1 MKLALLESLATTL
14 LLSPLCRVRGQ
25 GTDLGGGVVT
35 RTDVE
40 YFADTTLDVRDIKQS
55 IDGGNNN
62 GALQIYLGGRNSGRD
77 VGDLFKLTQL
87 STDLANEPIAK
98 VTPIFLFQ
106 LYGLGGRSMDINY
119 LSGNGAYADSYV
131 RSAIQNGRWT
141 ASTAALV
148 LNVWMYAAD
157 VLYKGVN
164 TCQKKTEADNPSQFD
179 IGGGGLDEFIAL
191 WIGSGQ
197 THGSSE
203 GFGLYALTEKAD
215 RLFVAID
222 DTNDPLSINKSL
234 AESRVNQQL
243 KLLYQEGASLFSMP
257 DVCTKENP
265 DTPKNLWSIIN
276 RINTQMYIPLMQMLI
291 VSILEQDVLATHLY
305 ATAVVPQ
312 AAQCRPSVYDRLS
325 EELLEGEPNFQRT
338 EFILA
343 DLLEIYSC
351 FGISCSDIGMVAK
364 NYEDFSVPACLAARN
379 NAPMAL
385 YKPDTDVQP
394 VRDATLSRSF
404 SLLDNFRFLNCY
416 YGFDCHSYQQFLFIM
431 MHVID
436 RKDRFRCLTNSDL
449 DLFGILRLRQIL
461 VPLWPQFPS
470 TTRQR
475 K

>member
-1 MKLALLESLATTL
+1 VGKPDKKEVIIMKPALLQLLSTTL
-14 LLSPLCRVRGQ
+14 LLSPLCRVCAE

-40 YFADTTLDVRDIKQS
+40 YFADITLDVRDIKQS
-55 IDGGNNN
+55 IDGGSNS
-62 GALQIYLGGRNSGRD
+62 GALQIYLGGRNSGRNA
-77 VGDLFKLTQL
+77 GDLFKLTQL
-87 STDLANEPIAK
+87 STDLSNEPIDK

-106 LYGLGGRSMDINY
+106 LYGLGGRSMDVNV
-119 LSGNGAYADSYV
+119 LSGNGGYADSYV

-157 VLYKGVN
+157 ILYKGVN

-197 THGSSE
+197 THGSGE

-215 RLFVAID
+215 NLFVAID
-222 DTNDPLSINKSL
+222 GAIDPVSDNKSL

-257 DVCTKENP
+257 DVCTKDNP
-265 DTPKNLWSIIN
+265 GTPKNLWSVVN
-276 RINTQMYIPLMQMLI
+276 RINTQMYIPLIQMLI
-291 VSILEQDVLATHLY
+291 ISILEKDVLATQLY

-312 AAQCRPSVYDRLS
+312 AAQCRPSIYDRLS

-338 EFILA
+338 ESILA
-343 DLLEIYSC
+343 DLQEIYSC
-351 FGISCSDIGMVAK
+351 FGISCNDIGMVAK
-364 NYEDFSVPACLAARN
+364 DYYKFSVPACLAART

-394 VRDATLSRSF
+394 VRHATLSRSF
-404 SLLDNFRFLNCY
+404 SLSDNFRFLNCY
-416 YGFDCHSYQQFLFIM
+416 HGLECHSNQQFPFIST
-431 MHVID
+431 HVTD
-436 RKDRFRCLTNSDL
+436 CKD
-449 DLFGILRLRQIL
+449 
-461 VPLWPQFPS
+461 
-470 TTRQR
+470 
-475 K
+475 